1 MNVDV
6 DVVDA
11 AAVDV
16 VDVVVVVV
24 CFRCWTRR
32 LWCPQ
37 PQWSTQ
43 EVGLRRSPLSPVKC
57 SQGIAPAWEKGRDG
71 GGVSEGWGWVQWR
84 VGVGSVGVKVESVGD
99 WG

>member
-11 AAVDV
+11 AVVDAAV

-24 CFRCWTRR
+24 VVVCFQCWTTC

-43 EVGLRRSPLSPVKC
+43 EVGLRQSPLSLAKC
-57 SQGIAPAWEKGRDG
+57 
-71 GGVSEGWGWVQWR
+71 
-84 VGVGSVGVKVESVGD
+84 
-99 WG
+99 